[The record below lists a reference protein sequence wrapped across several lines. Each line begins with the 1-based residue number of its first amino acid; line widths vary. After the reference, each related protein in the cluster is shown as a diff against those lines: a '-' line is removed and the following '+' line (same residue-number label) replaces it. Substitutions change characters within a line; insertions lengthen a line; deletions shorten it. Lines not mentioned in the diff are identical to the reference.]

1 MSETVI
7 TSVAEFHEQLRKLAT
22 GAAVFL
28 YRGQAEAA
36 WPVSCSA
43 ARRLTKDP
51 SDPLEIQNVSFRTL
65 IGYLEFLIARAKMR
79 GFLPPEIDITSP
91 DLELLAQLQHQGAAT
106 GLIDFTRQPH
116 VALWFACNEA
126 RADDGAISVL
136 ARSATEEISSRRDI
150 ENRTI
155 QSFYQG
161 DTLWSWEPAALGNRI
176 VAQSSV
182 FVLGVPAVASDM
194 MGKFI
199 VRAGSKNEILGQ
211 LESVYGISEEML
223 FSDFP
228 GFAVA
233 NAANKSFDINDS
245 MTFWLEQIARSVDD
259 AAKVTAHR
267 ACGLAYADIRDDE
280 KAKVQYVAAQRI
292 AERMQGLSD

>member
-1 MSETVI
+1 MSETII
-7 TSVAEFHEQLRKLAT
+7 TSVAEFHEQLRQRAT

-51 SDPLEIQNVSFRTL
+51 ADPLE
-65 IGYLEFLIARAKMR
+65 
-79 GFLPPEIDITSP
+79 
-91 DLELLAQLQHQGAAT
+91 
-106 GLIDFTRQPH
+106 
-116 VALWFACNEA
+116 
-126 RADDGAISVL
+126 
-136 ARSATEEISSRRDI
+136 I

-194 MGKFI
+194 MDKFI
-199 VRAGSKNEILGQ
+199 VRAESKDDILAQ

-245 MTFWLEQIARSVDD
+245 MTYWLEQLERAADD
-259 AAKVTAHR
+259 AAKVTAHS
-267 ACGLAYADIRDDE
+267 ACGLAYADIGDDE
-280 KAKVQYVAAQRI
+280 KAQVQYVAARRI
-292 AERMQGLSD
+292 AERMQGLSDETMPKPVSGPGPSGRP